1 MSRAQTPKGA
11 FDAAAAASVLSRAFQ
26 SELDAANRAG
36 PAGSK
41 PEIWKSKAPAPAGG
55 AWGQGA
61 PSQPKA
67 GAMADGREFLSVL
80 TSAKSSSSAAK

>member
-11 FDAAAAASVLSRAFQ
+11 FDSAAAAS

-36 PAGSK
+36 APGSK
-41 PEIWKSKAPAPAGG
+41 PEIWKSKQPASGGG

-61 PSQPKA
+61 PSQPTKA
-67 GAMADGREFLSVL
+67 GAMADGRDFLSVL
-80 TSAKSSSSAAK
+80 ASAKSSSSAAK